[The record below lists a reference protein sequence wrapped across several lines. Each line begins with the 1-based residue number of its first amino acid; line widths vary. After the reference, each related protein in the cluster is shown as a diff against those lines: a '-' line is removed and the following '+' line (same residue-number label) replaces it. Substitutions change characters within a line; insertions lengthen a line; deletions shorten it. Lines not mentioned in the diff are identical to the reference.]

1 MKNKIYKALGF
12 FFMGLA
18 ILGAFLPI
26 LPSTPFIL
34 LSAWFFSQSSE
45 KWHNWLLASELFGP
59 MIKNWETS
67 QCISARTKI
76 FAILAMALAGGT
88 TVVFAIEDYR
98 LRIFTVLML
107 LTGTATI
114 LLIKTC
120 PDEIGENNCN

>member
-1 MKNKIYKALGF
+1 
-12 FFMGLA
+12 MGLA
-18 ILGAFLPI
+18 IVGAFLPI

-45 KWHNWLLASELFGP
+45 KWHKWLLDSQLFGP
-59 MIKNWETS
+59 MITNWETNR
-67 QCISARTKI
+67 CISARTKM
-76 FAILAMALAGGT
+76 FAIIAMAFAGGA
-88 TVVFAIEDYR
+88 TVVFAIEDFR

-120 PDEIGENNCN
+120 PSGIGENQPDANQ

>member
-1 MKNKIYKALGF
+1 
-12 FFMGLA
+12 MGLA

-59 MIKNWETS
+59 MIKNWEAN

-76 FAILAMALAGGT
+76 FSIIAMIFAGGA

-120 PDEIGENNCN
+120 RGEIDQNQYD